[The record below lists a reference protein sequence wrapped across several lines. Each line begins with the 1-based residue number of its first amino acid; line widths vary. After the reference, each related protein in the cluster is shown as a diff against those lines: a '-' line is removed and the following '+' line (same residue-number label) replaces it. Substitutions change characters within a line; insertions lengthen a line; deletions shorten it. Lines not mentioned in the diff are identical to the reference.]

1 MNIDPQSVVSKMET
15 SLRTKATTPTD
26 KPEELEK
33 QDFMN
38 LFMTQMSHQDPLKP
52 MDSGAMMTQLAQLGS
67 MEQLQGINS
76 QLSEMNNNQKEM
88 TRFQALNFLD
98 KDVMLNTAQIELSKG
113 SSRPVYYALDHD
125 VDNAKLIIEDKDGSP
140 VFSKDL
146 GMVTA
151 GRHQYV
157 WDGKNDEGV
166 LMGDGNYNIRLRK
179 TGLDGTSANVDLYK
193 SGRISQME
201 YRKGQPWVKI
211 NGTMVP
217 LSEVSKVDNLTKRLF
232 GNASPLPP
240 MYDLSPKP
248 MAQLDSK
255 KLKSNQ

>member
-1 MNIDPQSVVSKMET
+1 MNIDPQSVVSNLET
-15 SLRTKATTPTD
+15 SLRTKATTPT
-26 KPEELEK
+26 KNPEKLEK

-67 MEQLQGINS
+67 MEQLQNING
-76 QLSEMNNNQKEM
+76 QLKEMNGTQKEIS
-88 TRFQALNFLD
+88 RFQAINFLD
-98 KDVMLNTAQIELSKG
+98 KDAMLDTKQIELSRG
-113 SSRPVYYALDHD
+113 SSRPVYYSLDGD
-125 VDNAKLIIEDKDGSP
+125 VDNVKLTIEDQDGSP

-157 WDGKNDEGV
+157 WDGKNDEDV

-179 TGLDGTSANVDLYK
+179 TTSDGTSSEMDLYK
-193 SGRISQME
+193 SGRISQVE
-201 YRKGQPWVKI
+201 YRKGQPWVRI
-211 NGTMVP
+211 NGTMLP
-217 LSEVSKVDNLTKRLF
+217 LSKVSTVDNLSKRLF

-240 MYDLSPKP
+240 MHELSPRP
-248 MAQLDSK
+248 IAQLGVDK
-255 KLKSNQ
+255 VKAK